1 MPQQKSKSSSVRFS
15 DNSGADHHSAVIEHV
30 SEGDRLEQEDRES
43 IGFNDM
49 LSRVIDKTLRY
60 VFGDINTGVIYKYLE
75 RRGCSLSDIPA
86 KPNEFSAELR
96 NTLGSRRGQI
106 LGAPTILEDAI
117 VEALSQELGLSP
129 EKGVVFGDRIRRL
142 KKRYNGQRVKTSKSQ
157 RT

>member
-1 MPQQKSKSSSVRFS
+1 
-15 DNSGADHHSAVIEHV
+15 VIEHV
-30 SEGDRLEQEDRES
+30 SGDDSLKQEDRES
-43 IGFNDM
+43 DGFNDI

-96 NTLGSRRGQI
+96 NILGTGRGQI

-117 VEALSQELGLSP
+117 VEALSEELGLTP
-129 EKGVVFGDRIRRL
+129 ENGVVFGDRIRRL
-142 KKRYNGQRVKTSKSQ
+142 KERYDGQRGKTSKSQ